1 MTAPKPKRIR
11 TIMAPWRVQGNRGVF
26 DTFTC
31 AAQFGAFDEIV
42 VGSWLH
48 VEAMNDRCAWVRLG
62 ERVFDV
68 FVERGDIVVRERPEV
83 LP

>member
-1 MTAPKPKRIR
+1 MTARKTKRLS
-11 TIMAPWRVQGNRGVF
+11 TIMRPWRVQGERDAYNQ
-26 DTFTC
+26 DTTS
-31 AAQFGAFDEIV
+31 AKFGAFDEIV

-68 FVERGDIVVRERPEV
+68 FVERGKIVVLERPEDDR
-83 LP
+83 